1 MENHRVFPVILK
13 MIDFYFW
20 KKFYKLSVIIE
31 LEERENKNYWIR
43 NYEIIIFMIY
53 NWLKNFLF

>member
-1 MENHRVFPVILK
+1 MENHRVFPIILK
-13 MIDFYFW
+13 MIDFYSW

-53 NWLKNFLF
+53 NWLRNFLF

>member
-13 MIDFYFW
+13 MIDFYSW

-43 NYEIIIFMIY
+43 NYEIIIFMI
-53 NWLKNFLF
+53 